1 MTPRLRDVVQDVAG
15 VLHARSVAFALVG
28 GLAVSVRTEPRF
40 TRDAD
45 LAVAVDDDEGAQT
58 VVRAL
63 APRYEPVTVL
73 EQEALGRMAAVRLGQ
88 AAHSPA
94 GVVVD
99 LLFASSG
106 VEAEIVETAEP
117 LEVFPGVQV
126 PVARTGALVVTKLL
140 ARDAS
145 RPLDAADLHA
155 LLAVADRDDLALAE
169 RLIELVMVRGTNR
182 GRDLREDWRELD
194 VSER

>member
-1 MTPRLRDVVQDVAG
+1 VSPRLRDVLHDVTG
-15 VLHARSVAFALVG
+15 VLQARGVGFALVG

-73 EQEALGRMAAVRLGQ
+73 EHEAIGRMAAVRLGQ
-88 AAHSPA
+88 AGQAPT
-94 GVVVD
+94 GLVVD

-106 VEAEIVETAEP
+106 VEPEIVGTAEP
-117 LEVFPGVQV
+117 LEVFAGVQV

-145 RPLDAADLHA
+145 RPLDAADLQA
-155 LLAVADRDDLALAE
+155 LLAVADRDDVALAE

-182 GRDLREDWRELD
+182 GRDLREDWRDLEA
-194 VSER
+194 SQR